1 VFHSILETSYLS
13 SASVTQN
20 RSRSKLLTEV
30 QKEEISRPSGSI
42 TQIGAE
48 KNNNNL
54 GIEHEIDCP
63 RCQDIMT
70 LQSEFDRLGYV
81 CEECDFLL
89 YFN

>member
-1 VFHSILETSYLS
+1 MTNSGSK
-13 SASVTQN
+13 
-20 RSRSKLLTEV
+20 SKLLTQV
-30 QKEEISRPSGSI
+30 QKEELSQQSKFIK
-42 TQIGAE
+42 QIKEE

-54 GIEHEIDCP
+54 GIAHEIECP
-63 RCQDIMT
+63 RCHDIMT